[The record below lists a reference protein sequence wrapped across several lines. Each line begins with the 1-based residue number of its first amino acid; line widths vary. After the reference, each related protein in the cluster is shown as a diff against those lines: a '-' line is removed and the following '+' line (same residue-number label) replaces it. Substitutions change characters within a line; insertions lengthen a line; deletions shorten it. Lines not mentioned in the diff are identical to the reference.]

1 VGVSRNSDFD
11 IRTSFD
17 IWLSTFDIR
26 IHPMKVIPF
35 DRPDLPPLEMPA
47 RFRTEIVYFMTPP
60 GDKGAPA
67 ALPGNEYWIDVDD
80 ARKWLDEL
88 VVYVVS
94 PLDAENKAEIELT
107 EDHERW
113 LQWLVDNGV
122 QRVRVE

>member
-1 VGVSRNSDFD
+1 
-11 IRTSFD
+11 
-17 IWLSTFDIR
+17 
-26 IHPMKVIPF
+26 MKIIAV
-35 DRPDLPPLEMPA
+35 DRPELAPLEMPA

-60 GDKGAPA
+60 GMKCAPA
-67 ALPGNEYWIDVDD
+67 DLATNEYWIDLAE
-80 ARKWLDEL
+80 ARKWLEEL

-94 PLDAENKAEIELT
+94 PLDANNQAEIEPT

>member
-1 VGVSRNSDFD
+1 MKIIPVGKPELV
-11 IRTSFD
+11 
-17 IWLSTFDIR
+17 
-26 IHPMKVIPF
+26 
-35 DRPDLPPLEMPA
+35 PLEMPA
-47 RFRTEIVYFMTPP
+47 RFRTEIVFFMTSP

-67 ALPGNEYWIDVDD
+67 DLASNEYWIDLDE

-94 PLDAENKAEIELT
+94 PLDAQNKAQIELT

-113 LQWLVDNGV
+113 LQWLVDYGV

>member
-1 VGVSRNSDFD
+1 MKIIAVGKPE
-11 IRTSFD
+11 
-17 IWLSTFDIR
+17 LA
-26 IHPMKVIPF
+26 
-35 DRPDLPPLEMPA
+35 PLEMPA
-47 RFRTEIVYFMTPP
+47 RFRTEIVFFMTPA

-67 ALPGNEYWIDVDD
+67 DLKGNEYWIDLEE
-80 ARKWLDEL
+80 ARKWLEEL

-113 LQWLVDNGV
+113 LQWLVDHEV

>member
-1 VGVSRNSDFD
+1 LVISLV
-11 IRTSFD
+11 I
-17 IWLSTFDIR
+17 LA
-26 IHPMKVIPF
+26 MKIIAV
-35 DRPDLPPLEMPA
+35 DRPNLPPLEMPA
-47 RFRTEIVYFMTPP
+47 RFRTEIVFFMTSA
-60 GDKGAPA
+60 GDGSAPA
-67 ALPGNEYWIDVDD
+67 ELAPNEYWIDLDE

-94 PLDAENKAEIELT
+94 PLDAQNKAEIELT

>member
-1 VGVSRNSDFD
+1 
-11 IRTSFD
+11 
-17 IWLSTFDIR
+17 
-26 IHPMKVIPF
+26 MKIFAVEK
-35 DRPDLPPLEMPA
+35 PDLPPLEMPA
-47 RFRTEIVYFMTPP
+47 RFRTEIVFFMTSP
-60 GDKGAPA
+60 GENGAPA
-67 ALPGNEYWIDVDD
+67 NLASNEYSIDLAE